1 MHVSKMS
8 GSTQLCNILYNCIL
22 RSLLLYDR
30 VQKYPP
36 ERDFRLRRKETLF
49 GKHNRLKKWYAVHL
63 HRKRRRKQLKDK
75 DLRKMIGSR
84 IKQRRTELNL
94 HQKYIAEKMDVNT
107 STIQRYE
114 AGTIDN
120 TKKLIL
126 EGLADALHVSV
137 EWLKGETDEYETVIS
152 DKRDLQIRDL
162 LGKLSVSD
170 KEELSDEQFAF
181 SKDLLIYILSEYE
194 LFLDSFKFGC
204 TNYKND
210 KQNKDIAKAI
220 GIDSVKEYNEIMFL
234 REVTHSINA
243 YNDIADVIRLY
254 SKNPEKASERLADL
268 MADLGSDEE

>member
-1 MHVSKMS
+1 M
-8 GSTQLCNILYNCIL
+8 
-22 RSLLLYDR
+22 
-30 VQKYPP
+30 
-36 ERDFRLRRKETLF
+36 
-49 GKHNRLKKWYAVHL
+49 
-63 HRKRRRKQLKDK
+63 KDK

-137 EWLKGETDEYETVIS
+137 EWLKGETDEYETDIT

-162 LGKLSVSD
+162 MGRLTVSD

-181 SKDLLIYILSEYE
+181 SKDQLIYILSEYE

-204 TNYKND
+204 TNYKNN
-210 KQNKDIAKAI
+210 KQNKDIAKAM

-254 SKNPEKASERLADL
+254 SKSPEKASERLANL
-268 MADLGSDEE
+268 MADFGSDEE

>member
-1 MHVSKMS
+1 M
-8 GSTQLCNILYNCIL
+8 
-22 RSLLLYDR
+22 
-30 VQKYPP
+30 
-36 ERDFRLRRKETLF
+36 
-49 GKHNRLKKWYAVHL
+49 
-63 HRKRRRKQLKDK
+63 KDK

-137 EWLKGETDEYETVIS
+137 EWLKGETDEYETDIT

-162 LGKLSVSD
+162 MGRLIVSD
-170 KEELSDEQFAF
+170 RKELSDEQFAF

-204 TNYKND
+204 ANYKND
-210 KQNKDIAKAI
+210 KQNKDIAKAM

-243 YNDIADVIRLY
+243 YNDISDVIRLY
-254 SKNPEKASERLADL
+254 SKSPEKASERLANL
-268 MADLGSDEE
+268 MADFGSDEE

>member
-1 MHVSKMS
+1 M
-8 GSTQLCNILYNCIL
+8 
-22 RSLLLYDR
+22 
-30 VQKYPP
+30 
-36 ERDFRLRRKETLF
+36 
-49 GKHNRLKKWYAVHL
+49 
-63 HRKRRRKQLKDK
+63 KDK
-75 DLRKMIGSR
+75 DLRRMIGRR

-137 EWLKGETDEYETVIS
+137 EWLRGETDEYETDIT

-162 LGKLSVSD
+162 MDRLSLSSQD
-170 KEELSDEQFAF
+170 ALSDEQFAF
-181 SKDLLIYILSEYE
+181 SKDLLIYMLTEYE

-204 TNYKND
+204 ENYKD
-210 KQNKDIAKAI
+210 SKQNKDIAKAM
-220 GIDSVKEYNEIMFL
+220 GIDSAKEYNEIMFL

-254 SKNPEKASERLADL
+254 SKDSGKAKMRLENL
-268 MADLGSDEE
+268 MSDYEDVE

>member
-1 MHVSKMS
+1 M
-8 GSTQLCNILYNCIL
+8 
-22 RSLLLYDR
+22 
-30 VQKYPP
+30 
-36 ERDFRLRRKETLF
+36 
-49 GKHNRLKKWYAVHL
+49 
-63 HRKRRRKQLKDK
+63 KDK

-137 EWLKGETDEYETVIS
+137 EWLKGETDEYETDIT

-162 LGKLSVSD
+162 MGRLSVSD

-194 LFLDSFKFGC
+194 MFLDSFKFGC

-210 KQNKDIAKAI
+210 KQNKDIAKAM

-254 SKNPEKASERLADL
+254 SKSPEKASERLANLIVDF
-268 MADLGSDEE
+268 GSDEE

>member
-1 MHVSKMS
+1 
-8 GSTQLCNILYNCIL
+8 
-22 RSLLLYDR
+22 
-30 VQKYPP
+30 
-36 ERDFRLRRKETLF
+36 
-49 GKHNRLKKWYAVHL
+49 
-63 HRKRRRKQLKDK
+63 
-75 DLRKMIGSR
+75 
-84 IKQRRTELNL
+84 
-94 HQKYIAEKMDVNT
+94 MDVNT

-137 EWLKGETDEYETVIS
+137 EWLKGETDEYETDIT
-152 DKRDLQIRDL
+152 DKRDLQIHDL
-162 LGKLSVSD
+162 MGRLSVSD

-181 SKDLLIYILSEYE
+181 AKDLLIYILSEYE

-210 KQNKDIAKAI
+210 KQNKDIAKAM

-254 SKNPEKASERLADL
+254 SKSPEKASERLANL
-268 MADLGSDEE
+268 MADFGSDEE

>member
-1 MHVSKMS
+1 M
-8 GSTQLCNILYNCIL
+8 
-22 RSLLLYDR
+22 
-30 VQKYPP
+30 
-36 ERDFRLRRKETLF
+36 
-49 GKHNRLKKWYAVHL
+49 
-63 HRKRRRKQLKDK
+63 KDQ
-75 DLRKMIGSR
+75 DLRKTIGSR

-126 EGLADALHVSV
+126 EGMADALHVSV
-137 EWLKGETDEYETVIS
+137 EWLKGETDEYETDIT

-162 LGKLSVSD
+162 MGRLIVSD
-170 KEELSDEQFAF
+170 RKELSDEQFAF

-194 LFLDSFKFGC
+194 RFLDSFKCGC
-204 TNYKND
+204 TNYRND
-210 KQNKDIAKAI
+210 KQNKDIAKAM

-254 SKNPEKASERLADL
+254 SKSPEKAAERLANL
-268 MADLGSDEE
+268 IADFSSDEE

>member
-1 MHVSKMS
+1 M
-8 GSTQLCNILYNCIL
+8 
-22 RSLLLYDR
+22 
-30 VQKYPP
+30 
-36 ERDFRLRRKETLF
+36 
-49 GKHNRLKKWYAVHL
+49 
-63 HRKRRRKQLKDK
+63 KDK
-75 DLRKMIGSR
+75 DVRKMIGNR

-137 EWLKGETDEYETVIS
+137 EWLKGETDEYETDIT

-162 LGKLSVSD
+162 MGRLSVSD

-204 TNYKND
+204 ANYKND
-210 KQNKDIAKAI
+210 KQNKDIAKAM

-243 YNDIADVIRLY
+243 YNDISDVIRLY
-254 SKNPEKASERLADL
+254 SKSPEKASERLANL
-268 MADLGSDEE
+268 MADFGSDEE

>member
-1 MHVSKMS
+1 M
-8 GSTQLCNILYNCIL
+8 
-22 RSLLLYDR
+22 
-30 VQKYPP
+30 
-36 ERDFRLRRKETLF
+36 
-49 GKHNRLKKWYAVHL
+49 
-63 HRKRRRKQLKDK
+63 KDK

-120 TKKLIL
+120 PKKLIL

-137 EWLKGETDEYETVIS
+137 EWLKGETDEYETDIT

-162 LGKLSVSD
+162 MGRLTVSD

-204 TNYKND
+204 TNYKNN
-210 KQNKDIAKAI
+210 KQNKDIAKAM

-254 SKNPEKASERLADL
+254 SKSPEKASERLANL
-268 MADLGSDEE
+268 MADFGSDEE

>member
-1 MHVSKMS
+1 M
-8 GSTQLCNILYNCIL
+8 
-22 RSLLLYDR
+22 
-30 VQKYPP
+30 
-36 ERDFRLRRKETLF
+36 
-49 GKHNRLKKWYAVHL
+49 
-63 HRKRRRKQLKDK
+63 KDK

-84 IKQRRTELNL
+84 IKQRRTELGL

-137 EWLKGETDEYETVIS
+137 EWLKGETDEYETDIT

-162 LGKLSVSD
+162 MDRLSLNSQD
-170 KEELSDEQFAF
+170 ALTDEQFAF
-181 SKDLLIYILSEYE
+181 SKDLLIYMLTEYE

-204 TNYKND
+204 ENYKD
-210 KQNKDIAKAI
+210 SKQNKDIAKAM
-220 GIDSVKEYNEIMFL
+220 GIDSAKEYNEIMFL

-254 SKNPEKASERLADL
+254 SKDSGKAKMRLENL
-268 MADLGSDEE
+268 MSDYEDGE

>member
-1 MHVSKMS
+1 M
-8 GSTQLCNILYNCIL
+8 
-22 RSLLLYDR
+22 
-30 VQKYPP
+30 
-36 ERDFRLRRKETLF
+36 
-49 GKHNRLKKWYAVHL
+49 
-63 HRKRRRKQLKDK
+63 KDK
-75 DLRKMIGSR
+75 DLRRMIGSR

-137 EWLKGETDEYETVIS
+137 EWLRGETDEYETDIT

-162 LGKLSVSD
+162 MDRLS
-170 KEELSDEQFAF
+170 LSSQDALTDEQFAF
-181 SKDLLIYILSEYE
+181 SKDLLIYMLTEYE

-204 TNYKND
+204 ENYKD
-210 KQNKDIAKAI
+210 SKQNKDIAKAM
-220 GIDSVKEYNEIMFL
+220 GIDSAKEYNEIMFL

-254 SKNPEKASERLADL
+254 SKDSGKAKMRLENL
-268 MADLGSDEE
+268 MSDYEDEE

>member
-1 MHVSKMS
+1 M
-8 GSTQLCNILYNCIL
+8 
-22 RSLLLYDR
+22 
-30 VQKYPP
+30 
-36 ERDFRLRRKETLF
+36 
-49 GKHNRLKKWYAVHL
+49 
-63 HRKRRRKQLKDK
+63 KDK

-137 EWLKGETDEYETVIS
+137 EWLKGETDEYETDIT

-162 LGKLSVSD
+162 MGRLTVSD

-181 SKDLLIYILSEYE
+181 SKDLLIYILTEYE

-210 KQNKDIAKAI
+210 KQNKDIAKAM

-254 SKNPEKASERLADL
+254 SKSPEKASEKLANL
-268 MADLGSDEE
+268 MADFGSDEE

>member
-1 MHVSKMS
+1 M
-8 GSTQLCNILYNCIL
+8 
-22 RSLLLYDR
+22 
-30 VQKYPP
+30 
-36 ERDFRLRRKETLF
+36 
-49 GKHNRLKKWYAVHL
+49 
-63 HRKRRRKQLKDK
+63 KDK

-137 EWLKGETDEYETVIS
+137 EWLKGETDEYETDIS

-162 LGKLSVSD
+162 MGRLSVSD
-170 KEELSDEQFAF
+170 KEQLSDEQFAF

-204 TNYKND
+204 ANYKND
-210 KQNKDIAKAI
+210 KQNKDIAKAM

-254 SKNPEKASERLADL
+254 SKNPEKASERLATL
-268 MADLGSDEE
+268 MTDFGSDEE

>member
-1 MHVSKMS
+1 M
-8 GSTQLCNILYNCIL
+8 
-22 RSLLLYDR
+22 
-30 VQKYPP
+30 
-36 ERDFRLRRKETLF
+36 
-49 GKHNRLKKWYAVHL
+49 
-63 HRKRRRKQLKDK
+63 KDK

-137 EWLKGETDEYETVIS
+137 EWLKGETDEYETDIT
-152 DKRDLQIRDL
+152 DKRDLQIHDL
-162 LGKLSVSD
+162 MGRLSVSD

-210 KQNKDIAKAI
+210 KQNKDIAKAM

-254 SKNPEKASERLADL
+254 SKSPEKASERLANL
-268 MADLGSDEE
+268 MADFSSNEE

>member
-1 MHVSKMS
+1 M
-8 GSTQLCNILYNCIL
+8 
-22 RSLLLYDR
+22 
-30 VQKYPP
+30 
-36 ERDFRLRRKETLF
+36 
-49 GKHNRLKKWYAVHL
+49 
-63 HRKRRRKQLKDK
+63 KDK
-75 DLRKMIGSR
+75 DLRKMIGNR

-137 EWLKGETDEYETVIS
+137 EWLKGETDEYETDIT

-162 LGKLSVSD
+162 MGRLSVSD

-204 TNYKND
+204 ANYKND
-210 KQNKDIAKAI
+210 KQNKDIAKAM

-243 YNDIADVIRLY
+243 YNDISDVIRLY
-254 SKNPEKASERLADL
+254 SKSPEKASERLANL
-268 MADLGSDEE
+268 MADFGSDEE

>member
-1 MHVSKMS
+1 M
-8 GSTQLCNILYNCIL
+8 
-22 RSLLLYDR
+22 
-30 VQKYPP
+30 
-36 ERDFRLRRKETLF
+36 
-49 GKHNRLKKWYAVHL
+49 
-63 HRKRRRKQLKDK
+63 KDK

-137 EWLKGETDEYETVIS
+137 EWLKGETDEYETDIS

-162 LGKLSVSD
+162 MGRLSVSD
-170 KEELSDEQFAF
+170 KEQLSDEQFAF
-181 SKDLLIYILSEYE
+181 SRDLLIYILTEYE

-204 TNYKND
+204 ANYKND
-210 KQNKDIAKAI
+210 KQNKDIARAM

-254 SKNPEKASERLADL
+254 SKKPEKASERLATL
-268 MADLGSDEE
+268 MADFGSDEE

>member
-1 MHVSKMS
+1 M
-8 GSTQLCNILYNCIL
+8 
-22 RSLLLYDR
+22 
-30 VQKYPP
+30 
-36 ERDFRLRRKETLF
+36 
-49 GKHNRLKKWYAVHL
+49 
-63 HRKRRRKQLKDK
+63 KDK

-137 EWLKGETDEYETVIS
+137 EWLRGETDEYETDIS

-162 LGKLSVSD
+162 MDRLSLSSQD
-170 KEELSDEQFAF
+170 ALSDEQFAF
-181 SKDLLIYILSEYE
+181 SKDLLIYMLTEYE

-204 TNYKND
+204 ENYKD
-210 KQNKDIAKAI
+210 SKQNKDIAKAM
-220 GIDSVKEYNEIMFL
+220 GIDSAKEYNEIMFL

-254 SKNPEKASERLADL
+254 SKDSGKAKMRLENL
-268 MADLGSDEE
+268 MSDYEDVE

>member
-1 MHVSKMS
+1 M
-8 GSTQLCNILYNCIL
+8 
-22 RSLLLYDR
+22 
-30 VQKYPP
+30 
-36 ERDFRLRRKETLF
+36 
-49 GKHNRLKKWYAVHL
+49 
-63 HRKRRRKQLKDK
+63 KDK

-137 EWLKGETDEYETVIS
+137 EWLKGETDEYETDIT

-162 LGKLSVSD
+162 MGRLSVSD

-204 TNYKND
+204 TNYQND
-210 KQNKDIAKAI
+210 KQNKDIAKAM

-254 SKNPEKASERLADL
+254 SKIPEKASERLANL
-268 MADLGSDEE
+268 MADFGSDEE

>member
-1 MHVSKMS
+1 M
-8 GSTQLCNILYNCIL
+8 
-22 RSLLLYDR
+22 
-30 VQKYPP
+30 
-36 ERDFRLRRKETLF
+36 
-49 GKHNRLKKWYAVHL
+49 
-63 HRKRRRKQLKDK
+63 KDK

-137 EWLKGETDEYETVIS
+137 EWLKGETDEYETDIT

-162 LGKLSVSD
+162 MGRLTVSD

-204 TNYKND
+204 TNYKNN
-210 KQNKDIAKAI
+210 KQNKDIAKAM

-254 SKNPEKASERLADL
+254 SKSSEKASERLANL
-268 MADLGSDEE
+268 MADFGSDEE

>member
-1 MHVSKMS
+1 M
-8 GSTQLCNILYNCIL
+8 
-22 RSLLLYDR
+22 
-30 VQKYPP
+30 
-36 ERDFRLRRKETLF
+36 
-49 GKHNRLKKWYAVHL
+49 
-63 HRKRRRKQLKDK
+63 KDK

-84 IKQRRTELNL
+84 IKQRRTELGL

-137 EWLKGETDEYETVIS
+137 EWLKGETDEYETDIT

-162 LGKLSVSD
+162 MDRLSLISQD
-170 KEELSDEQFAF
+170 ALSDEQFAF
-181 SKDLLIYILSEYE
+181 SKDLLIYMLTEYE

-204 TNYKND
+204 ENYKD
-210 KQNKDIAKAI
+210 SKQNKDIAKAM
-220 GIDSVKEYNEIMFL
+220 GIDSAKEYNEIMFL
-234 REVTHSINA
+234 REVTHSIND

-254 SKNPEKASERLADL
+254 SKDSGKAKMRLENL
-268 MADLGSDEE
+268 MSDYEDVE

>member
-1 MHVSKMS
+1 M
-8 GSTQLCNILYNCIL
+8 
-22 RSLLLYDR
+22 
-30 VQKYPP
+30 
-36 ERDFRLRRKETLF
+36 
-49 GKHNRLKKWYAVHL
+49 
-63 HRKRRRKQLKDK
+63 KDK

-137 EWLKGETDEYETVIS
+137 EWLKGETDEYETDIT

-162 LGKLSVSD
+162 MGRLSVSD

-204 TNYKND
+204 ANYKND
-210 KQNKDIAKAI
+210 KQNKDIAKAM

-243 YNDIADVIRLY
+243 YNDIWDVIRLY
-254 SKNPEKASERLADL
+254 SKSPEKASERLANL
-268 MADLGSDEE
+268 MADFGSDEE

>member
-1 MHVSKMS
+1 M
-8 GSTQLCNILYNCIL
+8 
-22 RSLLLYDR
+22 
-30 VQKYPP
+30 
-36 ERDFRLRRKETLF
+36 
-49 GKHNRLKKWYAVHL
+49 
-63 HRKRRRKQLKDK
+63 KDK
-75 DLRKMIGSR
+75 DLRKIIGSR

-137 EWLKGETDEYETVIS
+137 EWLKGETDEYETDIS

-162 LGKLSVSD
+162 MGRLSVSD
-170 KEELSDEQFAF
+170 KEQLSDEQFAF

-194 LFLDSFKFGC
+194 MFLDSFKFGC

-210 KQNKDIAKAI
+210 KQNKDIAKAM

-254 SKNPEKASERLADL
+254 SKSPDKASERLANL
-268 MADLGSDEE
+268 MADFGSDEE